1 MANTQGK
8 KYIFGSPATITLYDA
23 AGNAIVSG
31 YVSPD
36 IESYD
41 ITHDCDT
48 EEVRNSS
55 GEVVGHIA
63 YNNRITLT
71 VNFVPADSTST
82 ANALL
87 SAALADGNG
96 TATLTGAPVIEVGG
110 FTDALNAPGAG
121 SPSPGGRWIYAG
133 GGSVKTTNTGK
144 ATGTITLKRYAGITA
159 TGAATNL

>member
-8 KYIFGSPATITLYDA
+8 KYIFGSPATLVLYDA
-23 AGNAIVSG
+23 AGNQVVTS

-55 GEVVGHIA
+55 GEVVGHIT

-96 TATLTGAPVIEVGG
+96 TATITGAPVIEVGG
-110 FTDALNAPGAG
+110 YADAINAATGN
-121 SPSPGGRWIYAG
+121 RWIYAG

>member
-8 KYIFGSPATITLYDA
+8 KYIFGSPATLVLYDA
-23 AGNAIVSG
+23 AGNTVVTS

-48 EEVRNSS
+48 EEIRNST

-96 TATLTGAPVIEVGG
+96 TATISGAPVIEVGG
-110 FTDALNAPGAG
+110 YADAINALTGN
-121 SPSPGGRWIYAG
+121 RWIYAG

-159 TGAATNL
+159 SGAATNLNS